1 MTWILDNLE
10 LIGELTLA
18 HLAIALPPVVLSLI
32 ISVPIG
38 WVANRYR
45 WSRGGVLTLCGL
57 FYAVP
62 SLPLFVALPTII
74 GTDLQ
79 SPLNLVIGLTLYGI
93 ALMVRTTADGLAS
106 VDADIR
112 LSASA
117 VGFSTRGLFW
127 RVELPL
133 AGPVLLAG
141 LRVVAVSTVSLTT
154 VGAVLGIKSLGVLF
168 TDGIQRNIPEEIWTG
183 MVLTVLI
190 ALVLDGLIVL
200 LGRML
205 MPWSRLTAP
214 ASRREKRAAQTVVVA

>member
-1 MTWILDNLE
+1 VTWIVNNLDFIAQLM
-10 LIGELTLA
+10 IA
-18 HLAIALPPVVLSLI
+18 HLAIALPPIVLSFV
-32 ISVPIG
+32 ISIPIG
-38 WVANRYR
+38 WVANRFR
-45 WSRGGVLTLCGL
+45 WSRGVLLTVCGL
-57 FYAVP
+57 LYAVP

-74 GTDLQ
+74 GTGLQ
-79 SPLNLVIGLTLYGI
+79 DPINVVIGLTLYGI

-112 LSASA
+112 QSASA
-117 VGFSTRGLFW
+117 VGFSGPGRFW

-154 VGAVLGIKSLGVLF
+154 VGAVLGIKSLGLLF

-183 MVLTVLI
+183 IVLTVAI

-200 LGRML
+200 IGRL
-205 MPWSRLTAP
+205 VMPWSRVSAVP
-214 ASRREKRAAQTVVVA
+214 RRRALRAARRAVVV